1 MSPCGVHPHVRHPEP
16 RVLWDARHERWSER
30 RQAVSVDVV
39 RLQQPAV
46 HERVRGAER
55 VHRREVVGK
64 NAGEDHTVVPIHAR
78 HAVRSGDHAV
88 RRTLRGLPPHE
99 PRRDLLLAQ
108 TGRGRERVPDPNVRR
123 GVFRKRSL
131 QNLALDFRHAP
142 GLLFVSDRPAF
153 FRARFDALVFE
164 GVARAP
170 GRRPNRPGL
179 STFVAG
185 YRTTG

>member
-88 RRTLRGLPPHE
+88 RRTLPACLRMNHAVTCSRLRPVAVAAACRTRSQA
-99 PRRDLLLAQ
+99 RRFSTQ
-108 TGRGRERVPDPNVRR
+108 P
-123 GVFRKRSL
+123 

-142 GLLFVSDRPAF
+142 GLLFVSTAPL

-164 GVARAP
+164 GVARARTAA
-170 GRRPNRPGL
+170 GPNRPGL